1 MKVNIA
7 DLIPFGYAY
16 RNCESDDITMKIA
29 AGWHAFMKRIPIT
42 IQTDSRLAFLDVLG
56 PYIEQGI
63 CFSYHNGVSVN
74 HDKMQAYKEAYPELA
89 EELEDYVRYFDD
101 RHYHTL
107 CFRSLEPLEVQ
118 LLSSMTLWGGHD
130 WGGHSNPDYQM
141 LIELGTD
148 GLRRKIDHYRAENP
162 GKDDFYDAL
171 MLTLD
176 TVDMLAERYRLYA
189 IEMMEK
195 DADNRPIYERIAK
208 ALEIVPKNPAVDF
221 MTACQS
227 FAMVFFMDGNDSP
240 GSFDQ
245 YCGKFFEMG
254 DREENMEILEGLWRE
269 FKRVRTWNL
278 CISGS
283 DENWN
288 DKTNALSWAI
298 LSLVEKYRFDT
309 PNLTM
314 RVHRNTP
321 EDFLRY
327 AVKVMSAGTGMP
339 VLYNDEAVCPA
350 LEDLGI
356 PPCDSHLYAMNGCN
370 QIDIQGKS
378 HMGLEDGEIY
388 VLKCLERALHNGK
401 CLIKNETFGLQT
413 GDARNFK
420 TFDALMHAF
429 YAQLDWAVKRTTDMA
444 NKYQKYF
451 AEYGPSPLRSI
462 MVQGCIEKGKSY
474 KDGGPIYNHGQIL
487 TEGLTDAIDSLA
499 NIRHFV
505 FETRKYTMAEV
516 VDALE
521 RDYDGYEEMYRD
533 FSESPLKFGNDIDEV
548 DTLGGEIQR
557 HYFGELMKYHTHRDP
572 VNGIYGG
579 GLSTFNRTAA
589 FGARAGASAN
599 GRHKGGVLISD
610 SIGAVPGCDTNGP
623 TALIKSALAYDHRLA
638 KSGFVFQMKFEKEL
652 FASPKG
658 QEGALALIKAFFA
671 GGGQQMS
678 INVLDSAELLDAM
691 EHPENH
697 KNLVVRVGG
706 YSDIFVNLPVELRQN
721 IINRT
726 MHAV

>member
-1 MKVNIA
+1 MTPKIA

-16 RNCESDDITMKIA
+16 RNCKSDDITMKIA
-29 AGWHAFMKRIPIT
+29 AGWHAFMERIPVT
-42 IQTDSRLAFLDVLG
+42 IQTDSRLAFLDMNG
-56 PYIEQGI
+56 PYWEQGI
-63 CFSYHNGVSVN
+63 CFAYHSGVYVN
-74 HDKMQAYKEAYPELA
+74 HDKMEEYMEAYPELA
-89 EELEDYVRYFDD
+89 EELRDYIEYFEQRDY
-101 RHYHTL
+101 HELCNHTL
-107 CFRSLEPLEVQ
+107 VPLDIQ
-118 LLSSMTLWGGHD
+118 LLSSKTLWGGHD

-141 LIELGTD
+141 LLDLGTD
-148 GLRRKIDHYRAENP
+148 GLREKIAHYRGEHP
-162 GKDDFYDAL
+162 DKSEFYDAL

-176 TVDMLAERYRLYA
+176 TVDMLSERYRLYA

-195 DADNRPIYERIAK
+195 DAENRAIYERIAK
-208 ALEIVPKNPAVDF
+208 ALEIVPKKPAVDF

-240 GSFDQ
+240 GNFDQ

-288 DKTNALSWAI
+288 DRTNELSWAI
-298 LSLVEKYRFDT
+298 LSLVEKYKFDT

-314 RVHRNTP
+314 RIHRNTP
-321 EDFLRY
+321 EDFLKY

-339 VLYNDEAVCPA
+339 VLYNDEIVCPA

-356 PPCDSHLYAMNGCN
+356 PPCDSHMYAMNGCN

-401 CLIKNETFGLQT
+401 CLIKDETFGLQT
-413 GDARNFK
+413 GDARDFK
-420 TFDALMHAF
+420 SFDELMTAF
-429 YAQLDWAVKRTTDMA
+429 YAQLDWVVAYATDMA
-444 NKYQKYF
+444 NKYQKFF
-451 AEYGPSPLRSI
+451 AEYGPSPIRSVLI
-462 MVQGCIEKGKSY
+462 QGCIEKGKNY

-487 TEGLTDAIDSLA
+487 SEGLTDAIDSLA
-499 NIRHFV
+499 NIKHFV
-505 FETRKYTMAEV
+505 FDTHKYTMAQV

-521 RDYDGYEEMYRD
+521 CDYEGYEEMYRD
-533 FSESPLKFGNDIDEV
+533 FKRSKLKFGNDIDEV
-548 DTLGGEIQR
+548 DALGGEIQR
-557 HYFGELMKYHTHRDP
+557 HFYSELMKYHTYRDP

-589 FGARAGASAN
+589 FGVWAGASAN
-599 GRHKGGVLISD
+599 GRHKGDIMISD
-610 SIGAVPGCDTNGP
+610 SLGAVPGCDMNGP
-623 TALIKSALAYDHRLA
+623 TALIRSALAYDHRLA

-658 QEGALALIKAFFA
+658 QESALALIKAYFA

-697 KNLVVRVGG
+697 QNLVVRVGG
-706 YSDIFVNLPVELRQN
+706 YSDIFVNLPIGLRQN
-721 IINRT
+721 IISRT
-726 MHAV
+726 MHSL